1 MAWLSQIA
9 APALPRNATLPV
21 ISSPPTRAAQSPCCE
36 PLSEIRL
43 SSPQLVVDAEAQVE
57 AVGRHLVAIG
67 NRLGIVVQRRRG
79 ARLVFHPVDRAAGQ
93 EMVGKHGVDTAA
105 ERASGR

>member
-43 SSPQLVVDAEAQVE
+43 SSPQLVVDAEVQIE

-67 NRLGIVVQRRRG
+67 NRMGVVIQRRRG
-79 ARLVFHPVDRAAGQ
+79 ARLVLHPVDRAADQ
-93 EMVGKHGVDTAA
+93 QMVGQRVFDAA
-105 ERASGR
+105 A